1 MNKDSHLACCLRQDP
16 SHKRNNGW
24 FLRIPGSVSWTGS
37 CAQFARDL
45 CVGASYSILPFFIL
59 GGVALHERLVGEGL
73 DALLPLRTAVLN
85 GSYDSF
91 WEQRSHVLV

>member
-1 MNKDSHLACCLRQDP
+1 MKLGALSFQVAL
-16 SHKRNNGW
+16 
-24 FLRIPGSVSWTGS
+24 S
-37 CAQFARDL
+37 CALHTQLGWNVVCFRHVQKISL
-45 CVGASYSILPFFIL
+45 SLRFSRPSSPPLSFFNL
-59 GGVALHERLVGEGL
+59 VAQLVGEGL